1 MTGLP
6 ITGTNGRV
14 SAELNLLLVD
24 DDPAVLQFLNCVL
37 ADQRLQIRNAANESE
52 CLDCVAR
59 HPIDLVITDLVLR
72 DGGGG
77 LAIIRA
83 LRNSHPNLP
92 VILMSGAANGSFVE
106 AAKRLGAWS
115 ILQKPLDMDKL
126 IGLVEELRHRPR
138 ATP

>member
-1 MTGLP
+1 M
-6 ITGTNGRV
+6 

-24 DDPAVLQFLNCVL
+24 DDPAVLQFLDCLL
-37 ADQRLQIRNAANESE
+37 ADHGFQIRTAANEAE

-83 LRNSHPNLP
+83 LRQSHPNLP
-92 VILMSGAANGSFVE
+92 VILISGAATGSFAEV
-106 AAKRLGAWS
+106 AKRLGVWS
-115 ILQKPLDMDKL
+115 ILQKPLDTDKL
-126 IGLVEELRHRPR
+126 LGIVEELRQRPR
-138 ATP
+138 ATL

>member
-1 MTGLP
+1 
-6 ITGTNGRV
+6 V

-24 DDPAVLQFLNCVL
+24 DDPDVLQFLDCFF
-37 ADQRLQIRNAANESE
+37 ADQGFQIRTAANEAE

-83 LRNSHPNLP
+83 LRHSHPNLP
-92 VILMSGAANGSFVE
+92 IVLISGASGGSFSE
-106 AAKRLGAWS
+106 AAKRLGVRS
-115 ILQKPLDMDKL
+115 ILQKPLDTEKL
-126 IGLVEELRHRPR
+126 LGIVEELRQRPR
-138 ATP
+138 ATL